1 MSDDREDR
9 LGRLEAA
16 IAALT
21 TKIAVVTRPLRLAG
35 GRHSTLYCSFCGKSQ
50 HEVDKLVAGPLI
62 FICNE
67 CTDLCHGIVVLAGLR
82 RGRICSGHGR
92 VRLGLARERPPYAPR
107 LDPLKAILA
116 TLEPPLPPYQRPLPL
131 RTLSLAS

>member
-21 TKIAVVTRPLRLAG
+21 TKIAAVTRPLGLAG

-67 CTDLCHGIVVLAGLR
+67 CTDLCYGIVHR
-82 RGRICSGHGR
+82 
-92 VRLGLARERPPYAPR
+92 
-107 LDPLKAILA
+107 D
-116 TLEPPLPPYQRPLPL
+116 EPP
-131 RTLSLAS
+131 